1 MLWLQLRK
9 ESRYG
14 RTGCVP
20 IWIPTCSLQPATTA
34 LEAHGVDA
42 EEALEQLEK
51 LLAEL
56 HKIEEV

>member
-1 MLWLQLRK
+1 MG
-9 ESRYG
+9 G
-14 RTGCVP
+14 RAARRFGFP
-20 IWIPTCSLQPATTA
+20 PAACSLQPATTA